1 MTVAELTARLT
12 GEFTPN
18 QARLLAETFNDSNE
32 NPVKTSDFN
41 EMKEIVRDI
50 LVIQKRTEIKI
61 EELAEAQKRTE
72 IKVEELAVTQR
83 ELAEAQKRTE
93 IEVTELAKAQ
103 RETRQTVGS
112 VTGTLG
118 IWLENE
124 AYRNL
129 PAFLE
134 RKHGITITNR
144 LIREYVDG
152 EEIDILAEGK
162 RGETEVL
169 IVAESKNTLAA
180 EDLTL
185 LKRKVEAVKT
195 HYQKLN
201 GREIVPLMVVHR
213 AREKEI
219 KRANNEGVIV
229 VQSFEW

>member
-1 MTVAELTARLT
+1 MDVTDLTAKLSS
-12 GEFTPN
+12 EFTPN
-18 QARLLAETFNDSNE
+18 QAQLLSETINDSYRNL
-32 NPVKTSDFN
+32 VQTSDFT
-41 EMKEIVRDI
+41 ELKEIVRDI
-50 LVIQKRTEIKI
+50 LVI
-61 EELAEAQKRTE
+61 QKRTE

-93 IEVTELAKAQ
+93 IEVAELATAQ
-103 RETRQTVGS
+103 RETRQTLGS

-129 PAFLE
+129 PGFLE
-134 RKHGITITNR
+134 RKYDITITNR
-144 LIREYVDG
+144 MIREYVGG
-152 EEIDILAEGK
+152 EEIDIMAEGK
-162 RGETEVL
+162 RGETGVL

-195 HYQKLN
+195 HYEKLN
-201 GREIVPLMVVHR
+201 GREIVPVMVVHR

-219 KRANNEGVIV
+219 KRANNDGVIV
-229 VQSFEW
+229 VRSYEW

>member
-1 MTVAELTARLT
+1 MTVADLTARLT

-18 QARLLAETFNDSNE
+18 QARLLAESFNDSYQNL
-32 NPVKTSDFN
+32 VKTSDFN
-41 EMKEIVRDI
+41 ELKEIVRDI
-50 LVIQKRTEIKI
+50 LVIQKRTEVKV

-72 IKVEELAVTQR
+72 VKVE
-83 ELAEAQKRTE
+83 ELAEAQKQTE
-93 IEVTELAKAQ
+93 IQVARLTEVQ
-103 RETRQTVGS
+103 RETRQTLGS

-118 IWLENE
+118 MWLENE

-129 PAFLE
+129 PGFLE
-134 RKHGITITNR
+134 RKHDITVTNR
-144 LIREYVDG
+144 MIREYVDG

-180 EDLTL
+180 EDLAL

-195 HYQKLN
+195 HYEKLN

-213 AREKEI
+213 ARDKEI
-219 KRANNEGVIV
+219 QRANNEGVIV
-229 VQSFEW
+229 VRSYEW